1 MCFPI
6 QKIKWS
12 MRVGVVA
19 VLERNGTHF
28 DPINVWVISQQFNT
42 KTNSKLRTC

>member
-1 MCFPI
+1 MRFPI
-6 QKIKWS
+6 QKMKWP
-12 MRVGVVA
+12 MQVGVVA

-42 KTNSKLRTC
+42 KTNSNLRAC